1 MSAIAIK
8 NMGSLSTVFGGNY
21 MEEADE
27 LGAGIVTGFGVIG
40 IKGKVFRIKSGGA
53 ESIIENPETGD
64 PASSIEMVV
73 VKASSTLSKTFYAN
87 GYQDGSGLAPDC
99 WSSNAQTPD
108 ANVPEPQC
116 NSCVA
121 CPHNAFGSRI
131 TENGKKGKA
140 CSDAKRLA
148 VVPLNDLE
156 NEALGGPMLIR
167 VPAASLKELTAYQNA
182 LKQNKY
188 PYFGVGTRISFDF
201 KEAYPKLTFRPIRLL
216 NDDEGAQVLSLREDP
231 RIARILAEGSEHLDS
246 AAPPALEF
254 EETVQVEAKAPPAAP
269 KPAVKAPPKVAPK
282 PTPAAP
288 KASGI
293 AAAVANPV
301 QAKPKAS
308 VGRPAPKPV
317 APVEEDE
324 AQEEAHGMPASF
336 EAELDAE
343 LDGLLN

>member
-1 MSAIAIK
+1 MSAVAIK
-8 NMGSLSTVFGGNY
+8 NMGSLSTVFGGSY

-40 IKGKVFRIKSGGA
+40 IKGKVFRIKSAGA

-73 VKASSTLSKTFYAN
+73 IKASSTLSKTFYAN
-87 GYQDGSGLAPDC
+87 GYQDGSSLAPDC

-140 CSDAKRLA
+140 CSDTKRLA

-156 NEALGGPMLIR
+156 NEALGGPMLLR
-167 VPAASLKELTAYQNA
+167 VPAASLKELTAYQNG

-216 NDDEGAQVLSLREDP
+216 KDEEAMSVLALRDDP
-231 RIARILAEGSEHLDS
+231 RVVRILAENSEHADS
-246 AAPPALEF
+246 APPPALEF
-254 EETVQVEAKAPPAAP
+254 EQAPPSPAPKVAAPVAAAP
-269 KPAVKAPPKVAPK
+269 KPTVKAPPPKVAPK
-282 PTPAAP
+282 AP
-288 KASGI
+288 VASNI

-308 VGRPAPKPV
+308 VGRPAPKPAAV
-317 APVEEDE
+317 EDE
-324 AQEEAHGMPASF
+324 FEEQVAAAPASF

-343 LDGLLN
+343 LEGLM